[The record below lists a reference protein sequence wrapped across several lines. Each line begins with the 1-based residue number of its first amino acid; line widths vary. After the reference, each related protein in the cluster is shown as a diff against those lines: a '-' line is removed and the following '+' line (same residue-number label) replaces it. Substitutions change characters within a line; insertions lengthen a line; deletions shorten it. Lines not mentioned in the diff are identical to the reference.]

1 MVLFVM
7 ESGLFDFLHSN
18 TLIVG
23 GLWLILQTVHQRGK
37 SFKKHSISLRLRY
50 EVFSKCDVT
59 EDTVTYETR

>member
-23 GLWLILQTVHQRGK
+23 GLWLILQTVHQHLK
-37 SFKKHSISLRLRY
+37 S
-50 EVFSKCDVT
+50 
-59 EDTVTYETR
+59 